1 MKKTAALLLALG
13 FVFAA
18 GAADEAK
25 ETVLLDKKFG
35 TDYRWGKVVYIHGA
49 KGLKDPEE
57 IKALAA
63 VSYDDKGAVL
73 ETDEKLNTMKDG
85 SGRKIYLSNNLTR
98 SVNLPENAGEK
109 NFIMSFDIEG
119 KGNVELIAV
128 VRGKKVT
135 RLSCRKH
142 FPCGFRRA
150 IGFTHSRR
158 NFRAV
163 RRRSSVSAGCVR
175 RAGSSSSPSGFRFC
189 NRFR

>member
-128 VRGKKVT
+128 VRGKKGDTSFVPKT
-135 RLSCRKH
+135 FSLWLPAGNRIHTLKKKLPGGAASVVCFCRLCTPGRIVVKS
-142 FPCGFRRA
+142 
-150 IGFTHSRR
+150 
-158 NFRAV
+158 V
-163 RRRSSVSAGCVR
+163 RISLL
-175 RAGSSSSPSGFRFC
+175 
-189 NRFR
+189 